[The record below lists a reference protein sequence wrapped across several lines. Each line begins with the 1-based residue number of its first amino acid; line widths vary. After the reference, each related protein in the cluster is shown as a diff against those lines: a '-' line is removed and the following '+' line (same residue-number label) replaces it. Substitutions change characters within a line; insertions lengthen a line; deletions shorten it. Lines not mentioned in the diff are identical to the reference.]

1 MANCLRDRRERA
13 CLRVYLISGGFP
25 GSRPLW
31 SAWRHAPPPALP
43 PPPSLPLPPPCE
55 SAGLFRRR
63 SLWPARRR
71 RQLFLTS
78 SNSDSSWNLQ
88 NASASQD
95 VSVFIFQHYYW
106 RLISS
111 HRINFWAVIRELITY
126 VTRENQRSSNFFAY
140 SRQIDHREP
149 PRTVMWGEVMWSR
162 GDCSS

>member
-1 MANCLRDRRERA
+1 MANCMRDRRERA

-31 SAWRHAPPPALP
+31 SAWRHAPPPPALP
-43 PPPSLPLPPPCE
+43 PPPSLPPPPPPCE

-78 SNSDSSWNLQ
+78 SNSDSSWNLK
-88 NASASQD
+88 NASASQE

-106 RLISS
+106 RLINS
-111 HRINFWAVIRELITY
+111 HRINMSS
-126 VTRENQRSSNFFAY
+126 NQRID
-140 SRQIDHREP
+140 SRCNR
-149 PRTVMWGEVMWSR
+149 
-162 GDCSS
+162 